1 MTMDLAVQRHQYTL
15 KYNLLD
21 LLLTIY
27 TNFCKQSVTNLI
39 SNICEG
45 FELLNFACT
54 YLEKEK
60 YFEKIEIYK

>member
-27 TNFCKQSVTNLI
+27 TNFCKQSVTNQTSVLF
-39 SNICEG
+39 SRG
-45 FELLNFACT
+45 L
-54 YLEKEK
+54 KV
-60 YFEKIEIYK
+60 